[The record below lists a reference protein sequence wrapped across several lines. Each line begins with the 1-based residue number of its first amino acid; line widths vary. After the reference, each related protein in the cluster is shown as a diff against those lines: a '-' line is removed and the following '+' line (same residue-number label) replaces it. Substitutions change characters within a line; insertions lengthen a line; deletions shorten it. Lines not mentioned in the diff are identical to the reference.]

1 MIPVTAIEHSLDY
14 LTTEARLE
22 EAMLAFAQEQTA
34 FLQYLQ
40 TESFELLTQDERDYL
55 QYLLLVMYG
64 ATTWAPENDEKD
76 RPKLAMIS
84 GEDIEK
90 WDERCWEWMQ
100 GTVGKPMATRLDQFF
115 ENIDQE
121 ELLAFAED
129 SLVDSDEEGEG
140 ANLFVSG
147 PSRELGFVALAV
159 FVGGIDEQMQV
170 WEAK

>member
-1 MIPVTAIEHSLDY
+1 MIPVTAIEQSLDH
-14 LTTEARLE
+14 LTSEATLE

-55 QYLLLVMYG
+55 QFLLLVMYG
-64 ATTWAPENDEKD
+64 ATTWAAENDEKD

-84 GEDIEK
+84 GEDIES

-100 GTVGKPMATRLDQFF
+100 ASVGKPMATRLDKFF
-115 ENIDQE
+115 NEINQE

-159 FVGGIDEQMQV
+159 FVAGIDEQLQV
-170 WEAK
+170 WEAE